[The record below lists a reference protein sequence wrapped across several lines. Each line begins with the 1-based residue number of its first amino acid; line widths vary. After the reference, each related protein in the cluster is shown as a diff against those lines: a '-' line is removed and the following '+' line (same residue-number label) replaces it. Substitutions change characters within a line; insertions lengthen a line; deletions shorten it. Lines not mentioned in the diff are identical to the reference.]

1 MNVGNSLTTA
11 EQKGLTFPVLSDAGN
26 EVARRYGLVYSLS
39 QLRAVSADLP
49 VYNGDD
55 SWELPMPG
63 TFVIAP
69 DGTVRLAF
77 VDADWTR
84 RLEPTALLNALRGFA
99 N

>member
-1 MNVGNSLTTA
+1 LGNTTV
-11 EQKGLTFPVLSDAGN
+11 EKKGLTFPVLSDAGN

-39 QLRAVSADLP
+39 QTLRAVSPDLP

-55 SWELPMPG
+55 SWALPMPG

-84 RLEPTALLNALRGFA
+84 RLEPAALLDALRGYA
-99 N
+99 NR

>member
-1 MNVGNSLTTA
+1 
-11 EQKGLTFPVLSDAGN
+11 VLSDAGN
-26 EVARRYGLVYSLS
+26 EVARRYGLVFSLS
-39 QLRAVSADLP
+39 KALRAVSSDLP
-49 VYNGDD
+49 AYNGDD

-84 RLEPTALLNALRGFA
+84 RLEPAAILDALRGLA
-99 N
+99 NR